1 MLTAGLVAW
10 CCARG
15 GRLPRPLALAGVV
28 VAVLSVAGLALF
40 PVVLWLLW
48 LLAVAV
54 VMLRPPPSHPTGWK

>member
-10 CCARG
+10 CCAYG
-15 GRLPRPLALAGVV
+15 GWLPRPLALAGVV

-40 PVVLWLLW
+40 PVALWLVW

-54 VMLRPPPSHPTGWK
+54 VLLRSTTRTATE